1 MPSHQDRYL
10 RSVFGFWL
18 GAFGL
23 LLASI
28 SISPNAA
35 ASSGASPSR
44 VTHPCPGEISLP
56 VQIAFDD
63 ASDAIRV
70 GGSGMVSG
78 SITVDTFAS
87 SVSVRLVAE
96 GEAVSSN
103 SPTLELGPATP
114 GQTFRFSLPVS
125 VTGIGEAS
133 IHVWADVSDE
143 DGAPR
148 FSQRETLYALIRG
161 DRTFAG
167 TGDMQKL
174 QRLAIEAD
182 GLSGKLS
189 PEQIEGAEEN
199 LARVPVITTS
209 DPVTPRV
216 FSFDEQRMNELV
228 GAPAQGSV
236 PLPGIQMSPTGNI
249 TIEGTVRWTDENGAT
264 HAMYGANVR
273 IYDEDLGFDEVV
285 TTVVTDFDGNY
296 QAVVDNDDGIG
307 AGDRDIYVQVRSANG
322 WVVTQTTGN
331 AVYVM
336 ESGVHD
342 ETPDGTL
349 ITENFTAP
357 NNSNGESFSV
367 FQAATWIAGYV
378 AVVRGAALPQVDIV
392 WPNGDTKS
400 FYDGAVKI
408 EQPDRW
414 DWDTVHHEFGH
425 YVMDQLDI
433 EDNPGGPHNIGDCIS
448 DVHSSKDEG
457 IRMAWGE
464 GWPTYFGTSAQTVLG
479 LSSLSVPRV
488 GDVSYQDLEDGSVVY
503 SLESQDNNGLG
514 EDNEVAVQRLLWDLF
529 DSGNDGRDQISRSDA
544 SIWNPIDASNTKSLS
559 GGWAALRA
567 GQSSQD
573 DLLMGEIATDHRIGP
588 SLNSPAEG
596 ATVSPASANF
606 SWNRNVGCGATYD
619 GDGFTLR
626 FYNAGTFAPILSLPV
641 GNTTS
646 RALTLGELQTLVAS
660 SHQVLWAVEGS
671 NSSGPATGPYLG
683 ESFAITVNQPPVA
696 DAGPNQT
703 VECESHTTTSAALN
717 GSGSSDPD
725 GDALTYHWTGPVGVT
740 FDDANAMITT
750 GHFPEGVT
758 TVTLTVS
765 DGIESDQDQMQV
777 TVEDTTPPVI
787 VCPANITVECTS
799 HDGTPKDDA
808 QLVPFF
814 SGASA
819 TDVCDSTP
827 ELTDDAPDYFAL
839 GATVVTFTATDAD
852 GNASSCQAT
861 VTVEDTTP
869 PEITVE
875 LNRDV
880 LWPPNHKMSD
890 ILATVVVTDICDP
903 NPTFVLTSITSDEPD
918 NGSGDGDTDGDIV
931 ADLLTPDQVF
941 QLRSERMG
949 GGDGR
954 KYTII
959 YTASD
964 GSGNTAPD
972 TACVRVPHDQ
982 SGMALCSVG
991 FSANGA
997 SLDPQAPGFRLVV
1010 VSTAGMD
1017 AWRLDPKRVYVGNQ
1031 ETVISPIETRLVDVD
1046 QDGNLD
1052 LEVIYDAATARDMR
1066 ALGGKKNPLGLHYQS
1081 ADGVDYLV
1089 SDIFGLGAPIA
1100 LVEDPT
1106 KRDEGELAD
1115 IIAADDPTDQ
1125 QPGMSVNTME
1135 VKPGLQA
1142 GPQGSTLTLAESGP
1156 VLVEIFNVTGRR
1168 VKTLVNADL
1177 ARGPHTLRWDGR
1189 DDSGRQMPGGIYFY
1203 RVQAPGLQTVKKVL
1217 LAR

>member
-1 MPSHQDRYL
+1 LLPGTELASAELAISSEGSIELLGPPVLTSGPLANGQAWVFEIPVRFTASSRAAVFVRALADDGTGGDRFEKNEGIYTIFHNNRPVVAMGDYL
-10 RSVFGFWL
+10 RAEQRAIEQDL
-18 GAFGL
+18 
-23 LLASI
+23 
-28 SISPNAA
+28 N
-35 ASSGASPSR
+35 SGAITEMEARAQMREKSKPERLLKFTLPPMQNAPPPPSGAQILA
-44 VTHPCPGEISLP
+44 PAPLDGGEIAL
-56 VQIAFDD
+56 Q
-63 ASDAIRV
+63 AS
-70 GGSGMVSG
+70 
-78 SITVDTFAS
+78 
-87 SVSVRLVAE
+87 
-96 GEAVSSN
+96 
-103 SPTLELGPATP
+103 PA
-114 GQTFRFSLPVS
+114 
-125 VTGIGEAS
+125 
-133 IHVWADVSDE
+133 
-143 DGAPR
+143 
-148 FSQRETLYALIRG
+148 
-161 DRTFAG
+161 
-167 TGDMQKL
+167 
-174 QRLAIEAD
+174 
-182 GLSGKLS
+182 
-189 PEQIEGAEEN
+189 
-199 LARVPVITTS
+199 
-209 DPVTPRV
+209 
-216 FSFDEQRMNELV
+216 
-228 GAPAQGSV
+228 
-236 PLPGIQMSPTGNI
+236 SPTGNI
-249 TIEGTVRWTDENGAT
+249 TVQGTVTWLDENGAVHPAFGVT
-264 HAMYGANVR
+264 VQVRDDELIGSELVAAMATGTDGAYN
-273 IYDEDLGFDEVV
+273 F
-285 TTVVTDFDGNY
+285 
-296 QAVVDNDDGIG
+296 VVDNDDGIG
-307 AGDRDIYVQVRSANG
+307 AGNRDIFVRFITANSAVSIETEG
-322 WVVTQTTGN
+322 ILHAAYEADTGI
-331 AVYVM
+331 Y
-336 ESGVHD
+336 D

-349 ITENFTAP
+349 ITENFTAANTGTGP
-357 NNSNGESFSV
+357 SV
-367 FQAATWIAGYV
+367 GLLTGATYV
-378 AVVRGAALPQVDIV
+378 ASYTAHLNSDTFLSHIRFE
-392 WPNGDTKS
+392 WPGDTGS
-400 FYDGAVKI
+400 ANYNGSRI
-408 EQPDRW
+408 NMRPGDRW
-414 DWDTVHHEFGH
+414 DWDVMFHEYGH
-425 YVMDQLDI
+425 YVQDSFNF
-433 EDNPGGPHNIGDCIS
+433 EDGVGGPHNIGDCIA
-448 DVHSSKDEG
+448 DVHNSKSEG
-457 IRMAWGE
+457 VRMSWSE
-464 GWPTYFGTSAQTVLG
+464 GWPTYFGTVAQDFFN
-479 LSSLSVPRV
+479 LSSLGVPRV
-488 GDVSYQDLEDGSVVY
+488 GDVNYGDTGESNFSY
-503 SLESQDNNGLG
+503 SLDAQDNNGRG
-514 EDNEVAVQRLLWDLF
+514 EDNELTVQRILWDYY
-529 DSGNDGRDQISRSDA
+529 DTNSDGRDNVTTSETTLFNILRGT
-544 SIWNPIDASNTKSLS
+544 NTETLS
-559 GGWAALRA
+559 GGIGLIRA
-567 GQSSQD
+567 TLSNQQD
-573 DLLMGEIATDHRIGP
+573 LAYGAITTDHLVGP
-588 SLNSPAEG
+588 SLNSPVAG
-596 ATVSPASANF
+596 AIVSPSSANF
-606 SWNRNVGCGATYD
+606 SWDALVGCPSSYS

-671 NSSGPATGPYLG
+671 NSSSPATGPYLG